1 MQAQLNAKLVLL
13 EPTTLL
19 QGLLHALHVLPIPG
33 LCLGQHA
40 LPT

>member
-1 MQAQLNAKLVLL
+1 MQAQLNARLVLM
-13 EPTTLL
+13 EPTALL
-19 QGLLHALHVLPIPG
+19 QGLLHALRVLPIPG